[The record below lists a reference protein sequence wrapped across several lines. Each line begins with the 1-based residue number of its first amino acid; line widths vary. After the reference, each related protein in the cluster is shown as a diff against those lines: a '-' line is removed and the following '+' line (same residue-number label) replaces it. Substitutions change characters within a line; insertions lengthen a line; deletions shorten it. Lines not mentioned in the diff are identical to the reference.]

1 MRFDAQ
7 KTAGCAPRSVRNRL
21 PSVTVALVSIA
32 AFVFCGV
39 AAAQD
44 LYKYRGENGEWI
56 YSDRPPDD
64 GRDVVEVRSLTPSS
78 PKSGIK
84 VRYEMDG
91 TDVQLVASNEFFAP
105 VELLLDFVT
114 IEGLEFPHPDDHLRW
129 VIPARSEMMLV
140 SLGMLDNAV
149 QPFIEYRYEFL
160 VGDPTAQHTPSEP
173 YRVPF
178 AIAGD
183 HPVSQAFPDAVTHTT
198 PDSRYAIDIAMPVGT
213 DIFAARSG
221 TVFDVAAKNFKGGTD
236 ALRDMSLANVVRIL
250 HEDGTYAVY
259 AHLNLNS
266 IRVRIG
272 DHVERGEFIAESG
285 NTGYSSGP
293 HLHFVVVRNVGM
305 AMDSVR
311 VEFEGADS
319 SPVTPATGQLLTAY

>member
-1 MRFDAQ
+1 
-7 KTAGCAPRSVRNRL
+7 
-21 PSVTVALVSIA
+21 
-32 AFVFCGV
+32 V
-39 AAAQD
+39 AAAQA

-84 VRYEMDG
+84 VRYEIDG
-91 TDVQLVASNEFFAP
+91 SDVQLVASNEFFAP
-105 VELLLDFVT
+105 VELVLDFVR
-114 IEGLEFPHPDDHLRW
+114 IKGLEFPHPDDHLRW
-129 VIPARSEMMLV
+129 VVPARSEMMLV
-140 SLGMLDNAV
+140 SLGMLDDAV
-149 QPFIEYRYEFL
+149 SPFIEYRYQFL
-160 VGDPTAQHTPSEP
+160 VGDPTAQHTPPQP

-183 HPVSQAFPDAVTHTT
+183 HRVSQAFPDSVTHTT
-198 PDSRYAIDIAMPVGT
+198 PDSRYAVDIAMPIGT

-221 TVFDVAAKNFKGGTD
+221 TVFDVSAQNFKGGTD
-236 ALRDMSLANVVRIL
+236 ALRDLSLANFIRIL
-250 HEDGTYAVY
+250 HDDGTYAVY

-266 IRVRIG
+266 VRVRLG
-272 DHVERGEFIAESG
+272 DYVERGEYIAESG

-305 AMDSVR
+305 AMDSVP
-311 VEFEGADS
+311 VAFEGADS
-319 SPVTPATGQLLTAY
+319 GPVTPATGQLLVAY